1 MSAAVPEPTPQDA
14 PFGAAARAVLAVL
27 ARYREAS
34 IALVALVLVA
44 YFQARNPAF
53 LTTAELSV
61 VLRDAGE
68 IALIAI
74 GETLLMITGEIDLSA
89 GSTFALAPVVMNL
102 IAGSGQP
109 LILGAFVGLLIGV
122 AIGFVNGV
130 ITVRFRVPSLIATLG
145 TLFFVSG
152 LAVTLAHSQPVATLV
167 QEPFNAIFGENLYS
181 PTTPLWSFHTLTAF
195 TPFLWAFAA
204 ACAVAVTL
212 RWTTFGLHTIATG
225 SNMTGAREIG
235 VHVERTK
242 IANFMIAGG
251 LAALIGIINAVQY
264 TSADPIAGGS
274 GLTLQ
279 AIAAAVIGGT
289 SLFGGSGTAIG
300 TLLGA
305 FVVAAL
311 NNGLVLIGAQATQ
324 SDIYLGAAIVAAM
337 ILNVWTGTFRMRAR

>member
-1 MSAAVPEPTPQDA
+1 MSEGAGGSAPRQSSVGAGVADA
-14 PFGAAARAVLAVL
+14 LTAL

-34 IALVALVLVA
+34 IALVALLLVT

-68 IALIAI
+68 IALIAV

-89 GSTFALAPVVMNL
+89 GSTFALAAVVMNM
-102 IAGSGQP
+102 IAQSGRS
-109 LILGAFVGLLIGV
+109 LWLGALVGLLIGV
-122 AIGFVNGV
+122 GIGLVNGV

-152 LAVTLAHSQPVATLV
+152 VAVTLAHSQPIATPI
-167 QEPFNAIFGENLYS
+167 QQPFNVIFGENRYS
-181 PTTPLWSFHTLTAF
+181 PTTPFWSLQTVTAF
-195 TPFLWAFAA
+195 TPFLWALSAA
-204 ACAVAVTL
+204 LATAGML
-212 RWTTFGLHTIATG
+212 RWTTFGLHTVATG
-225 SNMTGAREIG
+225 SNMTAAREIG
-235 VHVERTK
+235 VRVERTK

-274 GLTLQ
+274 ALTLQ
-279 AIAAAVIGGT
+279 AIAAAVVGGT
-289 SLFGGSGTAIG
+289 SLFGGSGTTIG
-300 TLLGA
+300 SLLGA
-305 FVVAAL
+305 FVVATL

-324 SDIYLGAAIVAAM
+324 SDIYLGAGIVAAM
-337 ILNVWTGTFRMRAR
+337 ILNVWAGTVRGRTR